1 MEVCRKKSMADWAY
15 VLLVV
20 FPLVLLVWWLLIRA
34 KGINLPTAILDFT
47 SYPAVRIIGMIS
59 IVAGAVLAFGG
70 KMSRALAFLGGY
82 GLLAL
87 VASVA
92 LEIYMRRFDPG
103 APTSAGIGFIYVVGV
118 IVWGYIASAIVLAAI
133 WFARGKRRQAE
144 PPAA

>member
-1 MEVCRKKSMADWAY
+1 MEVRRNKRMADWAY

-20 FPLVLLVWWLLIRA
+20 FPIALLVWWLLVRA
-34 KGINLPTAILDFT
+34 KGPSLPAIISNFT
-47 SYPAVRIIGMIS
+47 SYPAVRVIGMIS

-82 GLLAL
+82 GLVAL

-92 LEIYMRRFDPG
+92 LEIFMRRFDPG
-103 APTSAGIGFIYVVGV
+103 APTSAGIGFMYVAGI

-133 WFARGKRRQAE
+133 WFARGRRRQTESSTA
-144 PPAA
+144 